1 MRLDFD
7 APYDRLQALPRTL
20 WLPTLT
26 AAIGRRE
33 RRLDDVRAWLTAL
46 DAGTLPDSRADFGD
60 AHAAAALR
68 RIVGTLKLPGFT
80 RATPALAEQVL
91 RTMLWHLDRA
101 VDLEP
106 RLARDAAI
114 ARVAQEFERAW
125 QLELHGLEADLA
137 LLRELAGGANLPW
150 GELRGC
156 LRSRAWHEARRA
168 ADRLASL
175 PELTAL
181 LQRLGRREFAPR
193 AERAPA
199 PQAAVQRVPLR
210 AVATR
215 LPGAPGEITGI
226 RFDSRIEHM
235 LPSEAIL
242 LRHPIGKRLWR
253 ARQAEGRLLAHDTEA
268 LVIDW
273 RPDPHGRVDDNAGRA
288 PPSQAQERGPFLL
301 CLDTSGSMA
310 GAPENIAKA
319 VAIAALREA
328 HASGRACKLLAFGGP
343 GELIERDLA
352 AADDGL
358 KATLE
363 LMAQAFDG
371 GTDVQTP
378 IERAIDC
385 VHEAAWQGSDLL
397 IVSDGEFGC
406 VRATL
411 DRLQRAREQLGLHVQ
426 GVLVGDRETM
436 GLLEVCDAIAWVRDW
451 RRHTDASA
459 DARATSPV
467 HSKSLT
473 ALYFPNA
480 LSAHAARHST
490 LPSDLSRHSTLPSR
504 AGRR

>member
-1 MRLDFD
+1 MHSFD
-7 APYDRLQALPRTL
+7 APYDRLQALPRPV

-26 AAIGRRE
+26 AAVGQRE
-33 RRLDDVRAWLTAL
+33 RRLDDVQVWLSAL
-46 DAGTLPDSRADFGD
+46 DSGVLPAIDADFGD
-60 AHAAAALR
+60 GHASAALR
-68 RIVGTLKLPGFT
+68 RVVGTLNLPAFT
-80 RATPALAEQVL
+80 RATPALAEQVM

-106 RLARDAAI
+106 RLTRDAAI
-114 ARVAQEFERAW
+114 AQITQEFEQSW

-137 LLRELAGGANLPW
+137 LLRDLSGGAHLPW
-150 GELRGC
+150 GELRGR

-168 ADRLASL
+168 AERLAAL

-181 LQRLGRREFAPR
+181 LRRLGRREFSPR
-193 AERAPA
+193 ADRAPA
-199 PQAAVQRVPLR
+199 PQAASQRVPLR
-210 AVATR
+210 AVQTR

-242 LRHPIGKRLWR
+242 LRHPTAKRLWR

-273 RPDPHGRVDDNAGRA
+273 RPDPHGRVDDNAGPA
-288 PPSQAQERGPFLL
+288 PPSQALERGPFVL

-343 GELIERDLA
+343 DELIERDLSDLA
-352 AADDGL
+352 
-358 KATLE
+358 ATLE

-378 IERAIDC
+378 IERAIEC
-385 VHEAAWQGSDLL
+385 VHDAAWQGADLL

-411 DRLQRAREQLGLHVQ
+411 DKLDRAREQLGLHVQ

-436 GLLEVCDAIAWVRDW
+436 GLLEVCDDIHWVRDW
-451 RRHTDASA
+451 RRHAGSSVDAH
-459 DARATSPV
+459 ATSPV

-480 LSAHAARHST
+480 LSPQAAKHNAAASG
-490 LPSDLSRHSTLPSR
+490 
-504 AGRR
+504 AVRR

>member
-1 MRLDFD
+1 VNSFD
-7 APYDRLQALPRTL
+7 APYDRLQALPRAV

-26 AAIGRRE
+26 AAVGRRE
-33 RRLDDVRAWLTAL
+33 RRLDDVHAWLAAL
-46 DAGTLPDSRADFGD
+46 DAGVLPDSWADFGD

-68 RIVGTLKLPGFT
+68 HVVGVLDLPAFA

-106 RLARDAAI
+106 RLTRNAAI
-114 ARVAQEFERAW
+114 AQIAQEFEAAW

-137 LLRELAGGANLPW
+137 LLRDLSGGAHLPW
-150 GELRGC
+150 GELRGR

-168 ADRLASL
+168 AERLAAL
-175 PELTAL
+175 PELAAL
-181 LQRLGRREFAPR
+181 LQRLGRREFSPR
-193 AERAPA
+193 ADRAPA
-199 PQAAVQRVPLR
+199 PQAAAQRVPLC
-210 AVATR
+210 AVQTR
-215 LPGAPGEITGI
+215 LAGAPGEITGI

-253 ARQAEGRLLAHDTEA
+253 ARQAEGRLLAHDTAA

-273 RPDPHGRVDDNAGRA
+273 RPDPNGRVSDNAGAA
-288 PPSQAQERGPFLL
+288 PPSQALARGPFVL
-301 CLDTSGSMA
+301 CIDTSGSMA

-343 GELIERDLA
+343 DELIERDLSEL
-352 AADDGL
+352 D
-358 KATLE
+358 ATLD
-363 LMAQAFDG
+363 LMAQSFDG

-385 VHEAAWQGSDLL
+385 VHDAAWQGADLL

-411 DRLQRAREQLGLHVQ
+411 DKLDRARDALGLHVQ

-436 GLLEVCDAIAWVRDW
+436 GLLEVCDAIHWVRDW
-451 RRHTDASA
+451 RRHADGADASA
-459 DARATSPV
+459 ASPV

-480 LSAHAARHST
+480 LSAHAARHSAT
-490 LPSDLSRHSTLPSR
+490 V
-504 AGRR
+504 RR

>member
-1 MRLDFD
+1 MSGFD
-7 APYDRLQALPRTL
+7 VPYDRLQALPRPV

-26 AAIGRRE
+26 AAVGQRE
-33 RRLDDVRAWLTAL
+33 RRLDDARAWLAAL
-46 DAGTLPDSRADFGD
+46 VAGALPDIDADFGD
-60 AHAAAALR
+60 AHATAALR
-68 RIVGTLKLPGFT
+68 HVVGTLNLPAFA

-101 VDLEP
+101 VNLEP
-106 RLARDAAI
+106 RLERGAAI
-114 ARVAQEFERAW
+114 LQITREFAQSW

-137 LLRELAGGANLPW
+137 LLRDLSGGTHLPW
-150 GELRGC
+150 GELRGR
-156 LRSRAWHEARRA
+156 LRSRGWHEARRA
-168 ADRLASL
+168 AERLALL

-181 LQRLGRREFAPR
+181 LRQLGRREFSPR
-193 AERAPA
+193 ADRAPA
-199 PQAAVQRVPLR
+199 PQAAAQRVPLR
-210 AVATR
+210 AVQTR

-242 LRHPIGKRLWR
+242 LRHPVGKRLWR

-268 LVIDW
+268 IVVDW
-273 RPDPHGRVDDNAGRA
+273 RPDPHGRVNDNSGAT
-288 PPSQAQERGPFLL
+288 PPSQALERGPFVL

-310 GAPENIAKA
+310 GAPENLAKA

-343 GELIERDLA
+343 DELIECDLG
-352 AADDGL
+352 DL
-358 KATLE
+358 NATLD
-363 LMAQAFDG
+363 LMAQSFDG

-378 IERAIDC
+378 IERATLC
-385 VHEAAWQGSDLL
+385 VHEAAWQGADLL

-411 DRLQRAREQLGLHVQ
+411 DKLDRARTELGLHVQ

-436 GLLEVCDAIAWVRDW
+436 GLLEVCDDILWVRDW
-451 RRHTDASA
+451 RRHADGSA
-459 DARATSPV
+459 DAHTTSPV

-480 LSAHAARHST
+480 LSPQAARHSG
-490 LPSDLSRHSTLPSR
+490 
-504 AGRR
+504 AVRR

>member
-1 MRLDFD
+1 MSAFD
-7 APYDRLQALPRTL
+7 APYDRLQALPRPL

-26 AAIGRRE
+26 AAVGQRE

-46 DAGTLPDSRADFGD
+46 HAGALPDTAADFGD

-68 RIVGTLKLPGFT
+68 CVVGALNLPAFT

-106 RLARDAAI
+106 RLTREAAI
-114 ARVAQEFERAW
+114 AQVAREFEQSW

-137 LLRELAGGANLPW
+137 LLRDLARATHLPW
-150 GELRGC
+150 AELRGR
-156 LRSRAWHEARRA
+156 LRSREWHEARRA
-168 ADRLASL
+168 AERLATL

-181 LQRLGRREFAPR
+181 LQRLGRREFSAR
-193 AERAPA
+193 EDRAPEA
-199 PQAAVQRVPLR
+199 PSSSHHVPLR
-210 AVATR
+210 AVQTR
-215 LPGAPGEITGI
+215 LAGAPGEITGI

-242 LRHPIGKRLWR
+242 LRHPTAKRLWR

-268 LVIDW
+268 VVIDW
-273 RPDPHGRVDDNAGRA
+273 RADPRGRVQDQASQA
-288 PPSQAQERGPFLL
+288 PPTQAQERGPFVL

-343 GELIERDLA
+343 DELIERDLG
-352 AADDGL
+352 DL
-358 KATLE
+358 TATLE

-385 VHEAAWQGSDLL
+385 VHQAAWQGADLL

-411 DRLQRAREQLGLHVQ
+411 DKLDRARDELGLHVQ

-436 GLLEVCDAIAWVRDW
+436 GLLEVCDDIHWVRDW
-451 RRHTDASA
+451 RRHANGSVDAH
-459 DARATSPV
+459 ATSPV

-480 LSAHAARHST
+480 LSPQAARNSAT
-490 LPSDLSRHSTLPSR
+490 ASGTV
-504 AGRR
+504 RR

>member
-1 MRLDFD
+1 MTAFD
-7 APYDRLQALPRTL
+7 APYDRLQALPRPV

-26 AAIGRRE
+26 AAVGQRE

-46 DAGTLPDSRADFGD
+46 VAGTLPDTNANFGD
-60 AHAAAALR
+60 ALAGTGLR
-68 RIVGTLKLPGFT
+68 RVVGTLNLPGFT
-80 RATPALAEQVL
+80 RTTPALAEQVL

-106 RLARDAAI
+106 RLTREAAI
-114 ARVAQEFERAW
+114 AQITQEFEQAW

-137 LLRELAGGANLPW
+137 LLRDLSGGAHLPW
-150 GELRGC
+150 GELRGR

-168 ADRLASL
+168 AERLALL
-175 PELTAL
+175 PELAAL
-181 LQRLGRREFAPR
+181 LQRLGRREFSPR
-193 AERAPA
+193 TDRAPA
-199 PQAAVQRVPLR
+199 PQAASRRVPLR
-210 AVATR
+210 AVPTR

-273 RPDPHGRVDDNAGRA
+273 RPDPQGRVDDNAGPA
-288 PPSQAQERGPFLL
+288 PPSQALERGPFVL

-343 GELIERDLA
+343 DELIERDLGA
-352 AADDGL
+352 ANDGL

-378 IERAIDC
+378 IERAIEC
-385 VHEAAWQGSDLL
+385 VHDAAWQGADLL

-411 DRLQRAREQLGLHVQ
+411 DKLDRARDELGLHVQ

-436 GLLEVCDAIAWVRDW
+436 GLLEVCDDIHWVRDW
-451 RRHTDASA
+451 RRHADGSVDAH
-459 DARATSPV
+459 ATSPV

-480 LSAHAARHST
+480 LSPQAAKHNTAASGT
-490 LPSDLSRHSTLPSR
+490 V
-504 AGRR
+504 RR